1 MFIQVKLQH
10 LCFKNQKGKQLNMLS
25 EVATF
30 VLQKSERKKQLS
42 ILAAWHMHS
51 ANMQSRIAIKEQ
63 QHAG

>member
-10 LCFKNQKGKQLNMLS
+10 LCFKNQKGKTVKHVDTS

-42 ILAAWHMHS
+42 ILAVWHMHS
-51 ANMQSRIAIKEQ
+51 ANMQSTIAIKEQ
-63 QHAG
+63 